1 MINSNAWNR
10 MRYSALA
17 PLYDTVA
24 GFSSQ
29 RRRAIKMLEPEKSE
43 RLLIVGSGTGL
54 DLPFLP
60 ANISVTA
67 VDLTPAM
74 VRRTRQ
80 RAAQGHQ
87 RVSVAVMDG
96 QQLALPSTCF
106 DAVLLHLILA
116 VIPNPFAAI
125 AEATRVLKPDGR
137 VLIFDKFLPDE
148 QQPSPARR
156 ALNLATRTLFSDINR
171 QLGPLLASARLHIV
185 HQEPAGF
192 GGAFKI
198 VLARKGA

>member
-10 MRYSALA
+10 TRYSALA

-24 GFSSQ
+24 GFSTQ
-29 RRRAIKMLEPEKSE
+29 RRRAITMLAPEDSE
-43 RLLIVGSGTGL
+43 QVLIVGAGTGL
-54 DLPFLP
+54 DLLFLP
-60 ANISVTA
+60 TNMSVTA

-96 QQLALPSTCF
+96 QQLALPTAYF

-116 VIPNPFAAI
+116 VIPDPFATI
-125 AEATRVLKPDGR
+125 AEATRVLKRGGR

-148 QQPSPARR
+148 QQPSPLRR

-171 QLGPLLASARLHIV
+171 QLGPLLASAGLQV
-185 HQEPAGF
+185 ADQEPAGF

-198 VLARKGA
+198 VLARKGG